1 VRPELAHGQQWL
13 ELSIEAPG
21 EYAEP
26 LKSLFARYADG
37 LIAIEQAGGYN
48 PDEGESP
55 PGPNAPVIVR
65 GYLPVDQTTESRRA
79 HIEVG
84 VRLIS
89 RIYPLGDLS
98 SRTIGEAEWLTQ
110 RVEPVRIGRR
120 LVIVPPGHSEGIR
133 ADDVVIPL
141 EAGMAFGTG
150 HHPTTRMCLEVL
162 EERLRPGARVLDVGC
177 GSGILTIAALRLGAS
192 SAVCL
197 DIEADSVTATS
208 RNLAAAGF
216 ERKAVVR
223 QGTLPS
229 DLAPARS
236 FDLVMANISGNVLA
250 MFGEGLLKCV
260 VPGGLFVGSGYMAER
275 RQELADAL
283 ERDGARIIDT
293 VIAADWV
300 AVVATPAA
308 AVD

>member
-1 VRPELAHGQQWL
+1 MRPKLAHGQDWI

-26 LKSLFARYADG
+26 LKTLFARYADG
-37 LIAIEQAGGYN
+37 LIALEQAGGYN
-48 PDEGESP
+48 PDEGETP

-65 GYLPVDQTTESRRA
+65 GYLPVDPTTESRRA
-79 HIEVG
+79 YIEVG

-110 RVEPVRIGRR
+110 HVEPVRIGRR
-120 LVIVPPGHSEGIR
+120 LVIVPPGHREGIR

-150 HHPTTRMCLEVL
+150 HHPTTRMCLELL

-177 GSGILTIAALRLGAS
+177 GSGILTIAALRLGAD

-197 DIEADSVTATS
+197 DIEEDSVTATS
-208 RNLAAAGF
+208 RNLQAAGL
-216 ERKAVVR
+216 EGRAEIHR
-223 QGTLPS
+223 GTLPCV
-229 DLAPARS
+229 LAPARS
-236 FDLVMANISGNVLA
+236 FDLVLANISGNVLA
-250 MFGEGLLKCV
+250 MFGEEMLKCV
-260 VPGGLFVGSGYMAER
+260 VPRGLFVGSGYMVER
-275 RQELADAL
+275 KQELADVL
-283 ERDGARIIDT
+283 ERDGSR
-293 VIAADWV
+293 
-300 AVVATPAA
+300 
-308 AVD
+308 

>member
-1 VRPELAHGQQWL
+1 MKPALSGDHEWL

-26 LKSLFARYADG
+26 LKTLFARYADG

-65 GYLPVDQTTESRRA
+65 GYLPIDPTTESRQA
-79 HIEVG
+79 HIDVG

-89 RIYPLGDLS
+89 RIYPLGELN
-98 SRTIGEAEWLTQ
+98 SRTIGEAEWLMQ

-120 LVIVPPGHSEGIR
+120 LVIAPPGHRDGIR
-133 ADDVVIPL
+133 PDDLVIPL

-150 HHPTTRMCLEVL
+150 HHPTTRMCLELL

-177 GSGILTIAALRLGAS
+177 GSGILTIAALRLGAH

-197 DIEADSVTATS
+197 DIEEDSVVATS
-208 RNLAAAGF
+208 RNLQAAGL
-216 ERKAVVR
+216 EGRALVT

-229 DLAPARS
+229 DVAPARS
-236 FDLVMANISGNVLA
+236 FDLVVANISGTVLA
-250 MFGEGLLKCV
+250 MYGEELLKCV
-260 VPGGLFVGSGYMAER
+260 APGGLLMGSGYMTER

-300 AVVATPAA
+300 AVAATPSSPR
-308 AVD
+308 